1 MMHRFARFTTAL
13 VVTALVSFVLVVAGS
28 TAGTLIVLN
37 KSGAS
42 ASLIDDVTGKVVAT
56 VETEAF
62 PHEVAVSPDGRLA
75 VGANYG
81 NRDNPGATLT
91 VIDIPAAKV
100 VKTISLGEYR
110 RPHGIQWLSDNK
122 HVVVTVEANKA
133 LLKIDVA
140 AGKVASAV
148 ETGQET
154 SHMVVVTPDGKRAFV
169 ANIRSG
175 SATAIDLENGKKLKD
190 IVTGEGAE
198 GIDVTPDGAFLWVTN
213 RAADTVSVIDT
224 ATLEIVDTIEVKTF
238 PIRAKVTPDGNH
250 VLVSCARSGDIAVF
264 DAKTR
269 KEVRRISF
277 ETKAKSTDGR
287 LFSDQ
292 FGESSVPIGIVIRPD
307 GKRAYVAHA
316 NADIISVIDLTTWE
330 LEGRWTAGKEPDGMD
345 YSKLEVGS

>member
-1 MMHRFARFTTAL
+1 MHRSPVFTITLAAAAFA
-13 VVTALVSFVLVVAGS
+13 FVATS
-28 TAGTLIVLN
+28 SMAGTLIVLN

-42 ASLIDDVTGKVVAT
+42 ASLIDDETGKVVAT

-81 NRDNPGATLT
+81 NRENPGSTLT
-91 VIDIPAAKV
+91 VIDITEAKV
-100 VKTISLGEYR
+100 IQTISLGKYQ
-110 RPHGIQWLSDNK
+110 RPHGIEWLSDNK
-122 HVVVTVEANKA
+122 HVVVTAEANKA
-133 LLKIDVA
+133 LLKIDVD
-140 AGKVASAV
+140 AGKVVSAV
-148 ETGQET
+148 ETHQET

-175 SATAIDLENGKKLKD
+175 SATAIDLVNGKKLRD

-213 RAADTVSVIDT
+213 RAADTVSVIDV
-224 ATLEIVDTIEVKTF
+224 ATLEIVETIDVKTF
-238 PIRAKVTPDGNH
+238 PIRAKVTPDGKY
-250 VLVSCARSGDIAVF
+250 VLVSCARSGDIAVI

-277 ETKAKSTDGR
+277 ETKAKSTEGR

-316 NADIISVIDLTTWE
+316 NADIISIVDLTTWN
-330 LEGRWTAGKEPDGMD
+330 LEGGWTAGKEPDGMD
-345 YSKLEVGS
+345 YSKLDVGS